1 MLNPRRLAIITIPA
15 SCAYTILTNPQ
26 EIAFIGCIFLAVMA
40 ATLALIL
47 LPAVWSR
54 KKYRRDA
61 SYSLVELITRSSRT
75 RRR

>member
-1 MLNPRRLAIITIPA
+1 MLNPRRLAIIVTPA
-15 SCAYTILTNPQ
+15 SCAYAILANPQ
-26 EIAFIGCIFLAVMA
+26 EIVFVGCIFLAVMA

-61 SYSLVELITRSSRT
+61 SYGLVELITRSSRT

>member
-1 MLNPRRLAIITIPA
+1 MVKPRCLVAITTSV
-15 SCAYTILTNPQ
+15 SCTYATFADTR
-26 EIAFIGCIFLAVMA
+26 EIAFVGYVFFVLLAVIIA
-40 ATLALIL
+40 SIL

-61 SYSLVELITRSSRT
+61 SYGLIELITRSSRM